1 MRRAAALVFTP
12 LIAALAVA
20 GCASSSSSTTA
31 KSSASASASA
41 TATVAYQ
48 AVAVSGA
55 LNKVPT
61 VTIPKAKG
69 TGDLYIK
76 TLIQGS
82 GETLKSTTT
91 EGAVG
96 NYVAYVWSGA
106 TSKEL
111 GSSYSVND
119 QSVFA
124 GSLLPGLSKALTG
137 QKMGSRVLAVI
148 PPKDAWGSA
157 GAPSEGISGTD
168 SLVFVIDLNQ
178 TFPYPTAVTAKQTST
193 GGGALPTVTAPAAG
207 STTGPT
213 VKVNTKATAPKALQT
228 KVLAKGSGAVV
239 KKGQN
244 IVVQYTGLIW
254 RTGQVFET
262 SWGDAPF
269 STPIGEG
276 KVVPGWDAGLVG
288 QTVGSRVLLVLPPA
302 EGYGTAGNSQAG
314 IKGTDTLVFVV
325 DILKTY

>member
-20 GCASSSSSTTA
+20 GCSSSPSSTASSSSSAAAAGGADTY
-31 KSSASASASA
+31 KSV
-41 TATVAYQ
+41 TVT
-48 AVAVSGA
+48 GT
-55 LNKVPT
+55 LNKAPT
-61 VTIPKAKG
+61 VTIPKVKG
-69 TGDLYIK
+69 TGDLYVK
-76 TLIQGS
+76 TLIQGA
-82 GETLKSTTT
+82 GETLKSTST

-96 NYVAYVWSGA
+96 NYVAYLWSGA
-106 TSKEL
+106 TSKQL

-124 GSLLPGLSKALTG
+124 GSLLPGLAKALTG

-148 PPKDAWGSA
+148 PPKDAWGA
-157 GAPSEGISGTD
+157 QGAPNEGISGTD
-168 SLVFVIDLNQ
+168 TLVFVIDLNQ
-178 TFPYPTAVTAKQTST
+178 TFPYPTAVAGQQASN
-193 GGGALPTVTAPAAG
+193 GGGALPAVTAPAKG
-207 STTGPT
+207 STTGPA
-213 VKVNTKATAPKALQT
+213 VKVNTKAAPPKKLEASLL
-228 KVLAKGSGAVV
+228 VKGTGPVV

-244 IVVQYTGLIW
+244 VVVQYTGLIW
-254 RTGQVFET
+254 RTGKIFET

-269 STPIGEG
+269 STPIGVG
-276 KVVPGWDAGLVG
+276 KVVPGWDKGLVG

-302 EGYGTAGNSQAG
+302 DGYGTPGNSAAG

>member
-12 LIAALAVA
+12 LIAALALA
-20 GCASSSSSTTA
+20 GCSSSSSSTAASSSSSATSGGTA
-31 KSSASASASA
+31 PYQSV
-41 TATVAYQ
+41 TVA
-48 AVAVSGA
+48 GT

-76 TLIQGS
+76 TLIQGT

-91 EGAVG
+91 EGAIS
-96 NYVAYVWSGA
+96 NYVAYDWSGA

-111 GSSYSVND
+111 SSSYSVGE

-124 GSLLPGLSKALTG
+124 GSLLPGLAKALTG

-148 PPKDAWGSA
+148 PPKDAWGTQ
-157 GAPSEGISGTD
+157 GAPNAGISGTD
-168 SLVFVIDLNQ
+168 TLVFVIDLNR
-178 TFPYPTAVTAKQTST
+178 TFPYPTAVTGKQTSN
-193 GGGALPTVTAPAAG
+193 GGGALPTVTAPAKG

-213 VKVNTKATAPKALQT
+213 VKVNTKATPPKKLET
-228 KVLAKGSGAVV
+228 SVLVKGTGPVI
-239 KKGQN
+239 KKGQT
-244 IVVQYTGLIW
+244 IVAQYTGLIW

-262 SWGDAPF
+262 SWGASPF
-269 STPIGEG
+269 LTPIGVG
-276 KVVPGWDAGLVG
+276 KVVPGWDQGLVG

-302 EGYGTAGNSQAG
+302 EGYGSAGSSQAG
-314 IKGTDTLVFVV
+314 IKGNDTLVFVV
-325 DILKTY
+325 DILKAY

>member
-12 LIAALAVA
+12 LIAPLGGPA
-20 GCASSSSSTTA
+20 CSSSSSSSTA
-31 KSSASASASA
+31 ASSASP
-41 TATVAYQ
+41 TATTSYTS
-48 AVAVSGA
+48 VAVTGA
-55 LNKVPT
+55 TLNKVPT

-69 TGDLYIK
+69 TGDLYVK

-82 GETLKSTTT
+82 GDPLKSTTS
-91 EGAVG
+91 EGVAG
-96 NYVAYVWSGA
+96 NYVAYDWSGA

-111 GSSYSVND
+111 GSSYTTGM

-124 GSLLPGLSKALTG
+124 GSLLPGLSKALVG

-148 PPKDAWGSA
+148 PPKDAWGTA
-157 GAPSEGISGTD
+157 GEPNAGISGTD
-168 SLVFVIDLNQ
+168 TLVFVIGLNR
-178 TFPYPTAVTAKQTST
+178 TFPYPTAVTGKQTSN

-213 VKVNTKATAPKALQT
+213 VKVNTKATPPKTLQT
-228 KVLAKGSGAVV
+228 EVLAKGAGPVV
-239 KKGQN
+239 KKGQT
-244 IVVQYTGLIW
+244 IIAQYTGLIW

-269 STPIGEG
+269 LTPIGAG
-276 KVVPGWDAGLVG
+276 KVVPGWDKGLVG
-288 QTVGSRVLLVLPPA
+288 QTVGSRVLLVVPPA

-314 IKGTDTLVFVV
+314 ITGTDTLVFVV
-325 DILKTY
+325 DILKAY